1 MRDVE
6 QLAPVPAGALAH
18 TRFRFLLW
26 PFLSGRGLR
35 GGWRVLI
42 FIALFIAGSE
52 LIESWWPQAAAS
64 GEFQA
69 LPLLGRESL
78 QLLVVVAGTLLLG
91 RFERRSLGDYGLP
104 LLLDRRTV
112 RGLALGFLAASVL
125 LLVLA
130 SLGVMHVAA
139 VGLSPAAI
147 VSNAL
152 QWALVFLVVALF
164 EELLLRGYAQATL
177 GRSIGFWPAAV
188 LLSILFAFM
197 HAKNPGETPLGL
209 IAVGCF
215 GLFFCYT
222 LRATGNLWLAVGFHA
237 AWDWAESFFYGVPDS
252 GTHMAGHLLNT
263 TFSGPA
269 WLSGGSAGPEGSV
282 LILATLAAASLLVT
296 LGRRQPSA
304 EPAIS

>member
-1 MRDVE
+1 MSDADH
-6 QLAPVPAGALAH
+6 LAPVPASTLSFDP
-18 TRFRFLLW
+18 FRILRW
-26 PFLSGRGLR
+26 PFVGERGLR

-52 LIESWWPQAAAS
+52 LIEFWWPHA
-64 GEFQA
+64 GETGELQA

-78 QLLVVVAGTLLLG
+78 QLLLVVAATLLLG

-104 LLLDRRTV
+104 PVLDHRTA
-112 RGLALGFLAASVL
+112 RGLALGFVAASAL

-130 SLGVMHVAA
+130 SLGVMHVSA
-139 VGLSPAAI
+139 VELSAAAI
-147 VSNAL
+147 VSNAI

-177 GRSIGFWPAAV
+177 ARSIGFWPAAV
-188 LLSILFAFM
+188 LLSILFALM
-197 HAKNPGETPLGL
+197 HAKNPGETLLGL

-252 GTHMAGHLLNT
+252 GTHMTGHLLDT
-263 TFSGPA
+263 AFSGPA

-296 LGRRQPSA
+296 PRRRR
-304 EPAIS
+304 PATGA